1 MDILFYSA
9 IKKSRN
15 SYNLRI
21 ILHLIKLILL
31 CVFLPIDILNLGK
44 RIIIVFLAIA
54 IGLVC
59 LNMLITLAIIKY
71 GYQSNPKNNKM
82 FIKMA
87 QIYRHSVAE

>member
-31 CVFLPIDILNLGK
+31 CVFLPIDILNLGSN
-44 RIIIVFLAIA
+44 RTIIIVFLGIA

-59 LNMLITLAIIKY
+59 LNLLITLAIIKY
-71 GYQSNPKNNKM
+71 GYQNNPKNN
-82 FIKMA
+82 
-87 QIYRHSVAE
+87 